1 MTWIDIFPIVLVIA
15 YGAGGFFTG
24 LIRRFIGLV
33 ALFIAVWAATNMGL
47 QAGGILQQTSSFEIA
62 DGRIYGFFGII
73 FAVLLIVEV
82 ATQLAHSQIQIP
94 AVVLNRTLGTILGV
108 FSAILI
114 SYVVVYELGAAGNPI
129 GGAQL
134 DPLQQNIR
142 DSVHHSLFMVNLV
155 NATDRPIIA
164 LFQPLLPGD
173 PQQFFSSNPVNP

>member
-1 MTWIDIFPIVLVIA
+1 VTWIDIFPIVLVIA

>member
-1 MTWIDIFPIVLVIA
+1 VTWIDVFPIVLVLA
-15 YGAGGFFTG
+15 YGAGGFFAG

-33 ALFIAVWAATNMGL
+33 ALFIAVWAATNMGI

-73 FAVLLIVEV
+73 FAVLVIVEV

-108 FSAILI
+108 FTAILL
-114 SYVVVYELGAAGNPI
+114 SYVVVYELGSAANPI

-142 DSVHHSLFMVNLV
+142 DAVHRSLYMVNLV
-155 NATDRPIIA
+155 NATDKPIIA
-164 LFQPLLPGD
+164 LFQPLLPGHS
-173 PQQFFSSNPVNP
+173 QQYFSSNPVNP